1 MLAEQLRK
9 HVRLGG
15 AHHHVRTAEAGQA
28 ARLRPAHRFTQ
39 IIL

>member
-1 MLAEQLRK
+1 MLAEQLRE

-15 AHHHVRTAEAGQA
+15 THHHVRATEAGQA

-39 IIL
+39 ITL